1 MQTEG
6 VELKMPKGERGKK
19 GGDDDDDEWWV
30 RNEG

>member
-19 GGDDDDDEWWV
+19 GGDDDDEWWV